1 MKKIL
6 LILFLI
12 VSTYAT
18 PATKEDIKELKQD
31 IKLIL
36 NKLNEIDKRV
46 YTNSVK
52 IDMLEKNMNKRFEL
66 IDKRF
71 EDINKRFELIDK
83 RFEDMNKRFEQMN
96 ENFNKRFEQM
106 NENFNKRFEDMNKRF
121 EDMINYLWMI
131 SAAFLGLVAV
141 TIGFAIWDRKS
152 MIKAAKDEII
162 EEIKTKKLKEFIYEL
177 RELSKKD
184 KELAQ
189 ILKSFHLL

>member
-1 MKKIL
+1 
-6 LILFLI
+6 
-12 VSTYAT
+12 
-18 PATKEDIKELKQD
+18 
-31 IKLIL
+31 
-36 NKLNEIDKRV
+36 
-46 YTNSVK
+46 
-52 IDMLEKNMNKRFEL
+52 
-66 IDKRF
+66 
-71 EDINKRFELIDK
+71 
-83 RFEDMNKRFEQMN
+83 
-96 ENFNKRFEQM
+96 
-106 NENFNKRFEDMNKRF
+106 
-121 EDMINYLWMI
+121 MISYLWMI

>member
-71 EDINKRFELIDK
+71 ED
-83 RFEDMNKRFEQMN
+83 M
-96 ENFNKRFEQM
+96 NKRFEQM